1 MINSIKQLESL
12 KNELLSYSTK
22 KSILV
27 VDDDTVTR
35 KIMESSL
42 SPFFEKV
49 ITANNGNNALYKY
62 GKYAD
67 FDLIVLDIM
76 MPDMDGVEFSKTIKD
91 FNPAQP
97 IIIISSEND
106 NGLFQDLIEI
116 GVNSFIKKPFE
127 LLKILPKLI
136 DFFSKEHYKEEI
148 KKSKSA
154 DIVILEH
161 RVDKLTD
168 LLKKSLYEID
178 MIRQE
183 LSHKKNQ
190 SEEDI
195 DNEELSFAAD
205 DLEIV
210 GIETINMEESTSTP
224 APEITE
230 ETKVEDNN
238 EATSCLH
245 SSAKDFMLALRMM
258 KIGKLINQI

>member
-1 MINSIKQLESL
+1 MIISDMNGIEFIK
-12 KNELLSYSTK
+12 
-22 KSILV
+22 I
-27 VDDDTVTR
+27 
-35 KIMESSL
+35 
-42 SPFFEKV
+42 
-49 ITANNGNNALYKY
+49 
-62 GKYAD
+62 
-67 FDLIVLDIM
+67 
-76 MPDMDGVEFSKTIKD
+76 IKD
-91 FNPAQP
+91 LNPAQA
-97 IIIISSEND
+97 ILIISSEND
-106 NGLFQDLIEI
+106 DNELFQELIDI
-116 GVNSFIKKPFE
+116 GVTSFIKKPFE